1 MPDTT
6 DTCKDDNSQEGKM
19 HFLVDF
25 FFHILNT
32 FSILWFL
39 KKAFNR
45 AQIPFVNGEGDRFKD
60 YSSDIQCQLAYRDPS
75 VRIRLSFNV

>member
-1 MPDTT
+1 
-6 DTCKDDNSQEGKM
+6 M

-60 YSSDIQCQLAYRDPS
+60 CSPDI
-75 VRIRLSFNV
+75 

>member
-1 MPDTT
+1 MTT
-6 DTCKDDNSQEGKM
+6 LKRGKCI
-19 HFLVDF
+19 FWLIF

-60 YSSDIQCQLAYRDPS
+60 CSPDIQCQLAYRDPS
-75 VRIRLSFNV
+75 VRIRLSFDV